1 MQNILFSQRQ
11 IEFEKLCKS
20 EAVKIKK
27 IDNISSFEE
36 VLRESFCKKLWVIKK
51 YIKLNGDNAIPH
63 YMLQDLLHIIVFLRK
78 FTEEYQDLLKSWLDI
93 SYMWYKFSVEKG
105 INQIENRQSDLNIN
119 SLFYIIRD
127 ICYWTEIKND
137 DKNLWIYLS
146 KIEKLLF

>member
-27 IDNISSFEE
+27 IDNISSLEE

-105 INQIENRQSDLNIN
+105 INQIENRQ
-119 SLFYIIRD
+119 
-127 ICYWTEIKND
+127 
-137 DKNLWIYLS
+137 
-146 KIEKLLF
+146 